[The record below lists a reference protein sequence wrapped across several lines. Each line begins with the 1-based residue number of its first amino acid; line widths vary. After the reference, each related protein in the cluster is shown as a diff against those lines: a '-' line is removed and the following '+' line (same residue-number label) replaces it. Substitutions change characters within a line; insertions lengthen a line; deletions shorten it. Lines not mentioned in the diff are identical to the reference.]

1 MSKLDL
7 TLGAP
12 SRVGKDCAEQVSR
25 AFEGVVFPTEVSVQN
40 LMPRVLRV
48 PRYCGLALG
57 HVADLKNCE
66 KKFTFDSLD
75 SLKDFAACVGSIADV
90 GSYEKA
96 IRISIEV
103 ADDVSEVEV
112 ADDVSEV
119 EVADDVSEEKTES
132 DSQEPEKAGE
142 EAAAETETEKTES
155 EGSKTTKSRS
165 TRAK

>member
-112 ADDVSEV
+112 ADDVSE
-119 EVADDVSEEKTES
+119 EKTES